1 MSFTKTALAA
11 LATSVLLLAS
21 ARAEGIKDPNIDAY
35 YNTFKGKT
43 IAFVPVAMGFDLT
56 EGWAAG
62 IRKEAN
68 ALGMKFEIRDP
79 NWSTAAGAQAI
90 TSLIAEKPSIM
101 VIHNPDVQS
110 YAHLLRKAQKA
121 GIYVVQV
128 NMESSFPTDAYIGAD
143 WHEIGATAARAVVK
157 ACGQG
162 SGKSGKVAIVQGV
175 LTAAASAY
183 QVNGVYD
190 VLKKHP
196 EIKVVSNQ
204 AGDWDASKARSITAT
219 VLQQNPDLCGVIGFW
234 DGMDTGTAAAI
245 KQAGKTGQV
254 FLVTSGGGAD
264 NAACKGVESG
274 EFSEDISYDVPGQA
288 RDMND
293 MIKALLQ
300 SHLKPGTLHI
310 SLYTPLKIIT
320 KATMTPTSCWD
331 LKAMKK
337 AAEATN

>member
-1 MSFTKTALAA
+1 MSFKKLALAA
-11 LATSVLLLAS
+11 VATSALLLTS
-21 ARAEGIKDPNIDAY
+21 AYAEGIKDPNIDAY
-35 YNTFKGKT
+35 YQTFKGKT

-62 IRKEAN
+62 IRQQTN
-68 ALGMKFEIRDP
+68 ALGMKFEVRDP

-90 TSLIAEKPSIM
+90 TSLIAEKPSVM

-110 YAHLLRKAQKA
+110 YAHLLRKAQAA

-128 NMESSFPTDAYIGAD
+128 NMESSFPTDAYVGAD
-143 WHEIGATAARAVVK
+143 WHQIGATAAQAVVK
-157 ACGQG
+157 ACGTG

-190 VLKKHP
+190 VLSKHP
-196 EIKVVSNQ
+196 EIKIVSNQ

-219 VLQQNPDLCGVIGFW
+219 VLQQNPDLCGIIGFW

-245 KQAGKTGQV
+245 KEAGKTGLV

-264 NAACKGVESG
+264 GACTNVENG
-274 EFSEDISYDVPGQA
+274 TFSEDISYDVPGQA
-288 RDMND
+288 RDMNN
-293 MIKALLQ
+293 MIKTLLE
-300 SHLKPGTLHI
+300 SHLKPGTLHL

-320 KATMTPTSCWD
+320 KADMTPTSCWN
-331 LKAMKK
+331 LKALQK
-337 AAEATN
+337 AATATD